1 MGDGRTLRERY
12 PDLYQISSHK
22 AEIVGNLGSFGEAGW
37 QWNFSWRRNL
47 FDHELVSASDFIDQ
61 VSALSPN
68 ATFKDQWVWGADP
81 KGTFSTSS
89 AYHFIREAQSTVY
102 QNQAFSQL
110 WDIKAPPKAL
120 SFAWRLLWDRLP
132 TKDNLSRRQV
142 ALDSDLCTFCQ
153 SQVESASHLFFSC
166 NKIMPLWWE
175 FTSWVKEARVM
186 HCRPVDHFIQHLSL
200 AASQAINRK
209 WKVWWVAATVSIWN
223 YRNAMIF
230 KNQQFAISKLVGDAI
245 YLTWSWL
252 TGWEKD
258 FVIPFNQWSSSMFF
272 SVSLI
277 LFFILWHSSS
287 AGYSKSNI
295 TGSTPLT
302 FPSKEEG
309 KIGAHGSL
317 TSSFGWDNHG
327 WFYISVRIGLFLWVA
342 LLNLITISSTWARVT
357 DVMDSESGS
366 RLFGFIGAGATL
378 GQLFG
383 SLFAIGMAFVGP
395 FLLLFAALL
404 MELAAQTSRG
414 INHVTSHVEEQL
426 SPIRKSDS
434 KNENKTDEIQKTE
447 HTPRGFPKSSTLVKL
462 PFWPILEGLWLILS
476 STYLLHVSLFIW
488 LSAVV
493 SSFFYF
499 QKVSVIATTVTS
511 SLGRRKLF
519 AQINSFIA
527 VFILVGQLSLTVQQ
541 KNNLHQFMA
550 IKAFILKYNPIPMM
564 PSTPTECDPPT
575 LPSLT
580 PKTIRI
586 TIRKLKEMGRILTVA
601 GVTTAICSA
610 PFVGLLNLVALAVW
624 PKWVVVAIC
633 ETLRKVVTYVV
644 TRPGRE
650 LLFTVVSEDEKYKAK
665 VCIDVLV
672 QRLGDAAAAGMY
684 KMLFGTLNGNPS
696 TVPLYGLPVCLFWI
710 VTAFSLGRRQV
721 QLSKH
726 QISST

>member
-1 MGDGRTLRERY
+1 MRVPSHWG
-12 PDLYQISSHK
+12 YQICRVYLWGPWCSPSLLHPF
-22 AEIVGNLGSFGEAGW
+22 L
-37 QWNFSWRRNL
+37 
-47 FDHELVSASDFIDQ
+47 
-61 VSALSPN
+61 LSYSLYL
-68 ATFKDQWVWGADP
+68 TF
-81 KGTFSTSS
+81 
-89 AYHFIREAQSTVY
+89 
-102 QNQAFSQL
+102 
-110 WDIKAPPKAL
+110 PKA
-120 SFAWRLLWDRLP
+120 R
-132 TKDNLSRRQV
+132 
-142 ALDSDLCTFCQ
+142 
-153 SQVESASHLFFSC
+153 
-166 NKIMPLWWE
+166 
-175 FTSWVKEARVM
+175 
-186 HCRPVDHFIQHLSL
+186 
-200 AASQAINRK
+200 
-209 WKVWWVAATVSIWN
+209 
-223 YRNAMIF
+223 
-230 KNQQFAISKLVGDAI
+230 
-245 YLTWSWL
+245 
-252 TGWEKD
+252 
-258 FVIPFNQWSSSMFF
+258 FF

-527 VFILVGQLSLTVQQ
+527 VFILVGQLSLT
-541 KNNLHQFMA
+541 
-550 IKAFILKYNPIPMM
+550 
-564 PSTPTECDPPT
+564 
-575 LPSLT
+575 
-580 PKTIRI
+580 
-586 TIRKLKEMGRILTVA
+586 GRILTVA

-665 VCIDVLV
+665 VRPSSVSFPPLIVVGSVL
-672 QRLGDAAAAGMY
+672 
-684 KMLFGTLNGNPS
+684 
-696 TVPLYGLPVCLFWI
+696 GL
-710 VTAFSLGRRQV
+710 
-721 QLSKH
+721 
-726 QISST
+726 